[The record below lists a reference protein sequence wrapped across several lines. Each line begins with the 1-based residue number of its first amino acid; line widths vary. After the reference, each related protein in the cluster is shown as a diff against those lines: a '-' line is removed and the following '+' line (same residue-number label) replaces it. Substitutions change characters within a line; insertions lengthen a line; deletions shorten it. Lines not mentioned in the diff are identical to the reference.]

1 MIMSYRSVMIS
12 NPAFLQVQD
21 AQLTLT
27 INNEKHFVPL
37 QDIACMILNNYQI
50 NLTGALLSAC
60 AEYNIVIISCDKKHV
75 PNGIFHSF
83 LPHSRQ
89 SLVLD
94 RQINLTVPF
103 KKRLWRIIIQRKIMN
118 QAQVLENLN
127 FGNVDKLQNI
137 INKVLS
143 GDSTNQ
149 EAYASKIYFPSIFG
163 DDFVR
168 ITKNKNI
175 THNNISINYVN
186 AMLNYAY
193 TIVRSLI
200 CRSLVGYGFM
210 PSLGLFHDNQLNAFN
225 LADDFIE
232 PIRPYVDF
240 YIYYLMMLDLEL
252 MTNVDLTVAV
262 KAKLV
267 DILNYMIIID
277 EKKTTLLTAIDIMIK
292 SFATVM
298 QTNNY
303 NCIKLPYI
311 PKKIEKSNID

>member
-1 MIMSYRSVMIS
+1 MSYRSVMIS

-21 AQLTLT
+21 AQLQLT
-27 INNEKHFVPL
+27 INNEKHCVPL
-37 QDIACMILNNYQI
+37 QDIACIVLNNYQI
-50 NLTGALLSAC
+50 NVTGALLSAC
-60 AEYNIVIISCDKKHV
+60 AEYNIVVISCDKKHV

-89 SLVLD
+89 SLVLN
-94 RQINLTVPF
+94 RQINLTLPF
-103 KKRLWRIIIQRKIMN
+103 KKRLWQIIIQRKIIN

-127 FGNVDKLQNI
+127 IIANSDKLKI
-137 INKVLS
+137 IMSKVLS

-149 EAYASKIYFPSIFG
+149 EAYASKVYFPCIFG
-163 DDFVR
+163 DDFIR
-168 ITKNKNI
+168 ITKNKNMGI
-175 THNNISINYVN
+175 DGQSINYIN
-186 AMLNYAY
+186 AMLNYTY

-200 CRSLVGYGFM
+200 CRSLVGYGFI

-232 PIRPYVDF
+232 PIRPYVDL
-240 YIYYLMMLDLEL
+240 YIYSIIKLDAEL
-252 MTNVDLTVAV
+252 MLHADLTAVV

-267 DILNYMIIID
+267 DILNYIIIID

-292 SFATVM
+292 SFATVV
-298 QTNNY
+298 QNNNY
-303 NCIKLPYI
+303 NLIKLPHI